1 MAKAKRKTGL
11 DKFNKVLFI
20 LLIIAIVAGGLV
32 IGLSSAKVPVAPT
45 SSDSIKDE
53 VVIDEFKAGTYAGQ
67 KFDSVDDV
75 VAYYNKAYDY
85 TKSLKAQYKNAQGET
100 VTLYKLLGSDALK
113 VDNILIDGA
122 SNSTIDG
129 LVPGIVNGLFT
140 HGLNGLSPSRAGNP
154 ADDKDDD
161 GALLATSRLK
171 ADDLLAANV
180 AEKDGKVVITLQP
193 KLTELSTPGKDPQ
206 GNVFT
211 TLGDIT
217 ATVKSI
223 TVLTWAEGDASSNIK
238 VRYYGGT
245 ATVTIDPKTN
255 EVTNAEFHEV
265 AHIAVTHA
273 NITIIKNKN
282 AEVTVKYDMTYPA
295 TDEYLKEYKQ
305 LTRV

>member
-1 MAKAKRKTGL
+1 M
-11 DKFNKVLFI
+11 
-20 LLIIAIVAGGLV
+20 
-32 IGLSSAKVPVAPT
+32 
-45 SSDSIKDE
+45 
-53 VVIDEFKAGTYAGQ
+53 
-67 KFDSVDDV
+67 
-75 VAYYNKAYDY
+75 
-85 TKSLKAQYKNAQGET
+85 
-100 VTLYKLLGSDALK
+100 
-113 VDNILIDGA
+113 
-122 SNSTIDG
+122 
-129 LVPGIVNGLFT
+129 
-140 HGLNGLSPSRAGNP
+140 
-154 ADDKDDD
+154 
-161 GALLATSRLK
+161 LATSRLK

-193 KLTELSTPGKDPQ
+193 KLTELSTPGKDAQ

-282 AEVTVKYDMTYPA
+282 AEITVKYDMTYPA
-295 TDEYLKEYKQ
+295 SDEYLKEYKQ